1 MLIRR
6 SKRKESAQPDTLLST
21 ASSGGGGGGGGVE
34 GLAYCCRVCY
44 CGYKG
49 VTSVELIGLHCR
61 AYFGDSVLCICVRV
75 VAYKRSSDLHRHP
88 PQA

>member
-21 ASSGGGGGGGGVE
+21 ASSGGGGGE